1 MQINL
6 LILSYLKSARG
17 EGAVY
22 KKDVAWSEGL
32 ISAAKS
38 VAASVKDL
46 VKKAD
51 GTVNGDIETEDV
63 IVSSKNVAAST
74 TQLVVASRVRSDPN
88 SKNQKN
94 LEAAAKAV
102 SQATRTMM
110 LATQSSTEVKK
121 EVVEEETRVA
131 LDGLSLTEVK
141 IREMEQQANILK
153 LEKELE
159 LSRLRLASMRKSEYK
174 Q

>member
-102 SQATRTMM
+102 SQ
-110 LATQSSTEVKK
+110 VF
-121 EVVEEETRVA
+121 
-131 LDGLSLTEVK
+131 
-141 IREMEQQANILK
+141 
-153 LEKELE
+153 
-159 LSRLRLASMRKSEYK
+159 
-174 Q
+174 

>member
-1 MQINL
+1 MGGAMAITDAIQT
-6 LILSYLKSARG
+6 LIQKATVVQKENVAAGRARG

-22 KKDVAWSEGL
+22 KKDVAWSDGL

-88 SKNQKN
+88 SKIKRIWKQ
-94 LEAAAKAV
+94 L
-102 SQATRTMM
+102 QR
-110 LATQSSTEVKK
+110 QYH
-121 EVVEEETRVA
+121 
-131 LDGLSLTEVK
+131 
-141 IREMEQQANILK
+141 K
-153 LEKELE
+153 L
-159 LSRLRLASMRKSEYK
+159 
-174 Q
+174 